1 MRSAN
6 LVMVCALSLSAA
18 AVASAGAV
26 NLSLQNGN
34 GGGGPFN
41 TTLFQIDNTS
51 ADGTS
56 LTGFTLTIGDTQ
68 YLFDQLYLS
77 EEAFPGGNG
86 TQAANL
92 VIGNRTDDNV
102 GPDLFEYA
110 FTNLGPG
117 VSFRGQWDIDN
128 DNGDF
133 NADARTVLFNNG
145 ALPNAVATFTFSD
158 GSSLAYEFPDLP
170 VQDSYTLAIPAP
182 GASAVVS
189 LLGLAAM
196 RRRRA

>member
-1 MRSAN
+1 MPSAN
-6 LVMVCALSLSAA
+6 LVLVCALSLSAA
-18 AVASAGAV
+18 AAASAGTV

-34 GGGGPFN
+34 GGGGLFN

-51 ADGTS
+51 SDGSS

-86 TQAANL
+86 AQTATL
-92 VIGNRTDDNV
+92 VIGDRSDDNA

-110 FTNLGPG
+110 FTNFGAG

-158 GSSLAYEFPDLP
+158 GSSLAYTFPDLP
-170 VQDSYTLAIPAP
+170 VQDSYAITIPGPGTLAMV
-182 GASAVVS
+182 GV
-189 LLGLAAM
+189 LGLASA